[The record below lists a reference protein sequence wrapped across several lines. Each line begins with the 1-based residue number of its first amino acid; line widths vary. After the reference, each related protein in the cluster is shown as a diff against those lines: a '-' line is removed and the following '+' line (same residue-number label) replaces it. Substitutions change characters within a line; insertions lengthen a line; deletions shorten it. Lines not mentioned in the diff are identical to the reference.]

1 MLTKK
6 MLNEVN
12 QIHIFMSSFG
22 SGTAINYDSVS
33 TSKKVTV
40 PTVPAPV
47 PQRCLQ
53 QQPDWHCTGKL
64 LLQNTTPQLCSAVA
78 LRVVDD
84 CIQ

>member
-1 MLTKK
+1 MLMKK
-6 MLNEVN
+6 MLNEGN
-12 QIHIFMSSFG
+12 QIHIFISSFG
-22 SGTAINYDSVS
+22 SGTAINYGSVS
-33 TSKKVTV
+33 TSKKV
-40 PTVPAPV
+40 TVPAPV